1 MVQGNVEIWLG
12 DLFRIFRKFFY
23 SIIRFVVISIGDFS
37 FKFIEFEN
45 MFLFQIG
52 LLGFQMLWI
61 RDFEEALNNVR
72 VGKKVMQNIN
82 QKFLDILNEFIVMII
97 IEFIK
102 IERIKYEIFIIVYV
116 YQKDIFDD
124 LVRK

>member
-61 RDFEEALNNVR
+61 RDFEEVLNNVR
-72 VGKKVMQNIN
+72 VDKKVMQNIN

>member
-1 MVQGNVEIWLG
+1 MVQGNVEIWFG

-61 RDFEEALNNVR
+61 RDFEEVLNNVR
-72 VGKKVMQNIN
+72 VDKKVMQNIN

>member
-12 DLFRIFRKFFY
+12 DLFCIFRKFFY

-61 RDFEEALNNVR
+61 RDFEEVLNNVR
-72 VGKKVMQNIN
+72 VDKKVMQNIN